1 MHTHAA
7 LHWLPS
13 PQKRMNLTKTVTKVP
28 ITIDLEHVG
37 HATEVPS
44 IHRPAPKY
52 DDEGWVSATRAVTTA

>member
-1 MHTHAA
+1 
-7 LHWLPS
+7 
-13 PQKRMNLTKTVTKVP
+13 MNLTKTVTKVP